1 MNHKPYLDWM
11 QLAVDDDLRPD
22 QHEQLDAHLADC
34 EDCQLQW
41 AALNDVTRLFAAAP
55 LAAPRSGFSGR
66 FKARLAQQR
75 SRPRLMWGALALGL
89 SSVGAAALVIPLGL
103 NLILSTVRVAQQPA
117 TSLALFNGLSATALF
132 VAALLEAALIIL
144 RAVAGLALTQPVIWL
159 AAGGVLAVVAAWAL
173 MMRRYIVEV
182 YFR

>member
-11 QLAVDDDLRPD
+11 QLALDDDLRPNE
-22 QHEQLDAHLADC
+22 QEQLDAHLADC
-34 EDCQLQW
+34 EECQMQW
-41 AALNDVTRLFAAAP
+41 AALNDMSRLFMAAP
-55 LAAPRSGFSGR
+55 LAAPRSGFAGR

-103 NLILSTVRVAQQPA
+103 NLIFSTVRVAQQPA
-117 TSLALFNGLSATALF
+117 TTLALFSGLSATTLF
-132 VAALLEAALIIL
+132 VAALLEAVLIIL
-144 RAVAGLALTQPVIWL
+144 RAVASFALTQPVLWL
-159 AAGGVLAVVAAWAL
+159 AAGGALVVVAAWAL
-173 MMRRYIVEV
+173 MMRRYISEV